1 MLKFAHLRLSPPT
14 FALMASE
21 AALSAPDSYL
31 KEVVKEYGQRR
42 NVLIEQLE
50 KIPNVEVS
58 HPMGAFY
65 CIVKLPVADAEDFS
79 KFLLT
84 DFNLDQQTVMLAP
97 AKGFYSTPNVGLNEV
112 RIAFILSQDKLI
124 RAATIL
130 EKALEAYKNFVS

>member
-1 MLKFAHLRLSPPT
+1 
-14 FALMASE
+14 MASE